1 MESVRRSGVDSS
13 ERFAYV
19 GEAMGLS
26 KTLCAD
32 LDAALAKLGYPSFRP
47 GQREAIETLL
57 EVGRLLLVAPTGG
70 GKSLTY
76 QLPATVLPGTTL
88 VVSPLVSLM
97 ADQVA
102 ALESHGVSATYL
114 AATLPPEEIKSRMR
128 AMAEGR
134 YKLVYVAPER
144 LAFDGFRALVVKLE
158 CPLVAVDEA
167 HCISEW
173 GHDFRPEYMQIG
185 ELIAALPGCRV
196 LACTA
201 TATPIV
207 RDEILERLGLDAS
220 TPQLVH
226 GFARPNLA
234 LRVAEVTTR
243 RAREEHVDAVL
254 TEALGGPGSDR
265 GCAIV
270 YSPTRRLAEEEAQR
284 LAEAGWRAYAYHAG
298 LSGRERERV
307 QGEFLEG
314 RAEVIVATNA
324 FGMGIDRPDVRVVV
338 HLAPPG
344 SIEAYYQEVGR
355 AGRDGADAIG
365 LMLISPGDMAVR
377 RHLIE
382 SDVEGRTPDPEMARH
397 RWNLFLEL
405 MRWAEGGSCRH
416 DAILRYFS
424 DEKETLSGC
433 GRCDNCLSLDD
444 ARTSDDEEV
453 SLVVRKALSA
463 VARVHGRF
471 GLQAAA
477 KLLRG
482 ADDPRLASAGLTQ
495 TTTFGV
501 LADRTEEWLT
511 RLLRRCVT
519 AGWVDFSGG
528 DRPVVVLTEEG
539 GRVMRGEHPARL
551 LLPVARTPAD
561 RRASGGATVKVRGK
575 TTIVVE
581 DLDEVGQR
589 LFEALR
595 RHRLA
600 LSRKESVPPYVVAS
614 DRALRDIAA
623 LRPRTPAELELAHG
637 IGPAKVAKYGAGFLA
652 VVAEAAAATE

>member
-1 MESVRRSGVDSS
+1 
-13 ERFAYV
+13 
-19 GEAMGLS
+19 
-26 KTLCAD
+26 
-32 LDAALAKLGYPSFRP
+32 
-47 GQREAIETLL
+47 
-57 EVGRLLLVAPTGG
+57 
-70 GKSLTY
+70 
-76 QLPATVLPGTTL
+76 
-88 VVSPLVSLM
+88 
-97 ADQVA
+97 
-102 ALESHGVSATYL
+102 
-114 AATLPPEEIKSRMR
+114 MR

-144 LAFDGFRALVVKLE
+144 LAFEGFRGLLAKLE

-185 ELIAALPGCRV
+185 QLIAELPDCRV

-207 RDEILERLGLDAS
+207 RDEILERLGLDPS
-220 TPQLVH
+220 TPQMVH

-234 LRVAEVTTR
+234 LRVGEVTSR
-243 RAREEHVDAVL
+243 REREERVDEVL
-254 TEALGGPGSDR
+254 AEAIGTPGADR
-265 GCAIV
+265 GRAIV

-284 LAEAGWRAYAYHAG
+284 LAEAGWRAHAYHAG

-307 QGEFLEG
+307 QGEFLGG

-344 SIEAYYQEVGR
+344 SVEAYYQEVGR

-365 LMLISPGDMAVR
+365 LLLISPGDMAVR

-382 SDVEGRTPDPEMARH
+382 SDVEGRVPDPETVRH

-433 GRCDNCLSLDD
+433 GRCDNCLGLDD
-444 ARTSDDEEV
+444 AGTTDDEEV
-453 SLVVRKALSA
+453 SLTVRKALSA

-471 GLQAAA
+471 GLLAAA

-482 ADDPRLASAGLTQ
+482 ADDPRLASAGLTE
-495 TTTFGV
+495 TKTFGV
-501 LADRTEEWLT
+501 LSDRSEEWLT

-528 DRPVVVLTEEG
+528 DRPVVVLTDEG
-539 GRVMRGEHPARL
+539 ARVMRGEHPARL
-551 LLPVARTPAD
+551 LLPPSRSPVD
-561 RRASGGATVKVRGK
+561 RRASGGASVKVRGK
-575 TTIVVE
+575 RTIEVG
-581 DLDEVGQR
+581 DLDER
-589 LFEALR
+589 RPTALR
-595 RHRLA
+595 GAAPASPRSRPQGERASLRGCQRPRASRHRGASAANPRRARAGPRHRPGQGREVRGGLSRGRRIGRHRLTDDRLA
-600 LSRKESVPPYVVAS
+600 SSNRRPVDLPPYRFPRFNRACRGGTDHDQ
-614 DRALRDIAA
+614 DRATGM
-623 LRPRTPAELELAHG
+623 PS
-637 IGPAKVAKYGAGFLA
+637 V
-652 VVAEAAAATE
+652 